1 MKFELI
7 GTFVGETL
15 DRSDSLRL
23 AADLLGNLE
32 ALDFNTLCPQGVVL
46 YGVRNRNACD
56 HAQSRY

>member
-15 DRSDSLRL
+15 GRLDSLRL
-23 AADLLGNLE
+23 AAIYSVYLE

-46 YGVRNRNACD
+46 YGIRNRNACD